1 MGLTRLAAVS
11 PASLLSWYPAFA
23 GSAGRMI
30 FLGEDPARPAVD
42 VARLVLEAG
51 DATVDFL
58 SSHETL
64 LRDRRLAAQL
74 RDAGVAVRCQSA
86 RATAAATD
94 KVMVKRLLED
104 SGVPTPSW
112 GRGAPP
118 RQVASPVLVKRRS
131 GTQSQ
136 GLTWAH
142 TTAGPGDDR
151 YWETYVDGVE
161 FSVVLH
167 REDQRIV
174 VFPPVWKGETRTDL
188 LPPWRRLRVC
198 PLPSSWRDLASELA
212 RMGTRVAELLDVWG
226 FAEVE
231 FIASGGALS
240 VIEVNPRVSGTLR
253 LVAMATGVRVFDQ
266 VQLAAL
272 PSRPPATRYA
282 AELPYDGV
290 PLLSEDVIATSR
302 ITCAAPTPQRVRHLI
317 GDYVSGS
324 APWPD
329 EWASHD

>member
-1 MGLTRLAAVS
+1 MS
-11 PASLLSWYPAFA
+11 PASLFSWYPTFA
-23 GSAGRMI
+23 GPNDRMI
-30 FLGEDPARPAVD
+30 FLGEDPAQPAVD
-42 VARLVLEAG
+42 LDRLVLEAG

-58 SSHETL
+58 SSHGTL
-64 LRDRRLAAQL
+64 LRDGRLAAQL
-74 RDAGVAVRCQSA
+74 RDAGVAARCQSA
-86 RATAAATD
+86 LAITAATD

-104 SGVPTPSW
+104 SGVPTPRW
-112 GRGAPP
+112 GRGTPP
-118 RQVASPVLVKRRS
+118 RQAASPALLKRRS

-136 GLTWAH
+136 GLTWAD
-142 TTAGPGDDR
+142 TTSDPGDDG
-151 YWETYVDGVE
+151 YWETYVHGVE

-167 REDQRIV
+167 REDRHTV

-212 RMGTRVAELLDVWG
+212 GMAKRVAEVLDVWG

-266 VQLAAL
+266 LQLVAL

-282 AELPYDGV
+282 AELPYDGA

-317 GDYVSGS
+317 GEYVTGS

-329 EWASHD
+329 EWEAHD